1 MNSLYLLMKKNLPW
15 VLLILSI
22 VSCNKA
28 TEPVS
33 LNPPEV
39 HVTTVISKEVNLE
52 KDFVAQIYGKM
63 DIPIRARTEGF
74 LEGIHFQEG
83 RMVKKGDLLYTVD
96 PDPLK
101 ENVNTAMSQL
111 AEAKVSL
118 TQAENDLARY
128 QPLAEINA
136 ISQKDLDA
144 AISKLKSAEAM
155 VEAATSRV
163 NFQNIQLDYASIKS
177 PITGLI
183 GKTNAKVGEFVG
195 RDPNP
200 VILNTVSIIDSV
212 RVEFFLSENDYLELF
227 KDYQSK
233 EKNTSN
239 AGPIQLILSD
249 GSVFDYEGYVD
260 FVNRQ
265 IDTNTGTI
273 LIQATFPNPE
283 SLIRP
288 GQFARVRA
296 AIMTVPDGIL
306 VPQRAVN
313 EFQGR
318 FFVFLLEGGNKLTQR
333 EIKIKGPYR
342 DYFLIESGVKA
353 GDKIV
358 LEGLQKVAEGLVITP
373 VEVKFESQF
382 QD

>member
-1 MNSLYLLMKKNLPW
+1 MKKKPIFI
-15 VLLILSI
+15 LLAL
-22 VSCNKA
+22 VAFSCSKT
-28 TEPVS
+28 TEPIS
-33 LNPPEV
+33 QAPPEV
-39 HVTTVISKEVNLE
+39 KVTPVVSQEVKLE

-83 RMVKKGDLLYTVD
+83 RMVRKGDLLYTVD

-128 QPLAEINA
+128 EPLAEINA
-136 ISQKDLDA
+136 ISKKDLDA
-144 AISKLKSAEAM
+144 AVSRKKSAEAM
-155 VEAATSRV
+155 VEAAQSRV
-163 NFQNIQLDYASIKS
+163 NFQNIQLGYTSIKS
-177 PITGLI
+177 PISGLI

-212 RVEFFLSENDYLELF
+212 RVEFFLSENDYLDLF
-227 KDYQSK
+227 RDYQEHHNK
-233 EKNTSN
+233 EQR
-239 AGPIQLILSD
+239 AQALRLILAD
-249 GSVFDYEGYVD
+249 GSVFNHEGYVD

-296 AIMTVPDGIL
+296 AISTVPDGIL

-318 FFVFLLEGGNKLTQR
+318 FFVFLVGEGNKLTQR
-333 EIKIKGPYR
+333 EVKLTGPYR
-342 DYFLIESGVKA
+342 DYFLIESGVSP

-358 LEGLQKVAEGLVITP
+358 LEGLQKVAEGLVIQP

>member
-1 MNSLYLLMKKNLPW
+1 MKKNFLWIP
-15 VLLILSI
+15 LALAM
-22 VSCNKA
+22 VSCNK
-28 TEPVS
+28 TDVPTS
-33 LNPPEV
+33 PTPPEV
-39 HVTTVISKEVNLE
+39 RVTPVVSKEVKLE
-52 KDFVAQIYGKM
+52 KDFVAQVFGKI

-83 RMVKKGDLLYTVD
+83 GLVKKGELLYTVD
-96 PDPLK
+96 PDPLR

-136 ISQKDLDA
+136 ISQKDLDG
-144 AISKLKSAEAM
+144 AISKKKSAEAM
-155 VEAATSRV
+155 VEAAQSRL
-163 NFQNIQLDYASIKS
+163 NFQNIQLGYTSIKS

-195 RDPNP
+195 REPNP
-200 VILNTVSIIDSV
+200 VILNTVSIVDSV

-227 KDYQSK
+227 KIHKANEKSPSK
-233 EKNTSN
+233 S
-239 AGPIQLILSD
+239 GPVQLILSD
-249 GSVFDYEGYVD
+249 GSVFGYKGYVD
-260 FVNRQ
+260 FINRQ

-296 AIMTVPDGIL
+296 AIKTVPDGVL

-318 FFVFLLEGGNKLTQR
+318 FFVFLLGEGNKLTQQ
-333 EIKIKGPYR
+333 EVKVMGQYR
-342 DYFLIESGVKA
+342 DYFLIESGINA
-353 GDKIV
+353 GDTIV
-358 LEGLQKVAEGLVITP
+358 LEGLQKVAEGMVIQP

>member
-1 MNSLYLLMKKNLPW
+1 MTLNMDRKHFWIILFLTATSCKN
-15 VLLILSI
+15 
-22 VSCNKA
+22 
-28 TEPVS
+28 TDEPTAQVA
-33 LNPPEV
+33 PQV
-39 HVTTVISKEVNLE
+39 RVTRVISKEVKLE
-52 KDFVAQIYGKM
+52 KDFVAQVYGKT

-96 PDPLK
+96 PDPLR
-101 ENVNTAMSQL
+101 ENVNAAVSQL

-118 TQAENDLARY
+118 TQAENELARY

-136 ISQKDLDA
+136 ISKKDLDA
-144 AISKLKSAEAM
+144 AISKKKAAEAT
-155 VEAATSRV
+155 VDAAQSKV
-163 NFQNIQLDYASIKS
+163 NLQKIQLGYTSIKS

-195 RDPNP
+195 REPNP

-212 RVEFFLSENDYLELF
+212 RVEFFLSENDYLDLF
-227 KDYQSK
+227 KAYQTNGKSP
-233 EKNTSN
+233 SN
-239 AGPIQLILSD
+239 SGPIQLILSD
-249 GSVFDYEGYVD
+249 GSVFGYEGYVD

-273 LIQATFPNPE
+273 LVQATFPNPE

-296 AIMTVPDGIL
+296 SIKTVPNGIL

-318 FFVFLLEGGNKLTQR
+318 FFVFLLGEGNKLSQR
-333 EIKIKGPYR
+333 EVKVLGNYR
-342 DYFLIESGVKA
+342 DYFLIESGVQA
-353 GDKIV
+353 NDKIV
-358 LEGLQKVAEGLVITP
+358 LEGLQKVAEGLVIEP
-373 VEVKFESQF
+373 VEVNFESQF
-382 QD
+382 KD

>member
-1 MNSLYLLMKKNLPW
+1 MKSRFAAIGLTLLLF
-15 VLLILSI
+15 
-22 VSCNKA
+22 SCGKDQTVQA
-28 TEPVS
+28 
-33 LNPPEV
+33 PPPPQI
-39 HVTTVISKEVNLE
+39 HVIDVISQKVNLE

-96 PDPLK
+96 PDPLR

-144 AISKLKSAEAM
+144 AISKKKSAEAM
-155 VEAATSRV
+155 VEAAQSRV
-163 NFQNIQLDYASIKS
+163 NFQNIQLGYTSIKS
-177 PITGLI
+177 PISGLI

-212 RVEFFLSENDYLELF
+212 RVEFFLSENDYLQLF
-227 KDYQSK
+227 REYQENHNQAQRSQPLK
-233 EKNTSN
+233 
-239 AGPIQLILSD
+239 LILAD
-249 GSVFDYEGYVD
+249 GSVFNHEGYVD
-260 FVNRQ
+260 FINRQ
-265 IDTNTGTI
+265 IDANTGTI
-273 LIQATFPNPE
+273 LVQATFPNPE

-296 AIMTVPDGIL
+296 SIRSVENGVII
-306 VPQRAVN
+306 PQRAVN

-318 FFVFLLEGGNKLTQR
+318 FFVFVVGEGNQVRQQEVQIL
-333 EIKIKGPYR
+333 GPYR
-342 DYFLIESGVKA
+342 DYYLIDSGLKE
-353 GDKIV
+353 GDQVV
-358 LEGLQKVAEGLVITP
+358 LEALQKVAEGLVIEP
-373 VEVKFESQF
+373 VPFQFESQYK
-382 QD
+382 D